1 MNNHNE
7 HARLATIQAIR
18 TQFEKLIDE
27 AKETHNASH

>member
-18 TQFEKLIDE
+18 TQIKQIIDQ